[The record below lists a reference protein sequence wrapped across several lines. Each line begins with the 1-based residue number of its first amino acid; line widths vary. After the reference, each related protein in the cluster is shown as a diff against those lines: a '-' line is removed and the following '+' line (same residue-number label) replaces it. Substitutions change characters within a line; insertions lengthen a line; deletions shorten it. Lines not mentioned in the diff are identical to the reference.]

1 MTNKKPLVSVIIPV
15 FNGASFLV
23 EAVDSVQKSEFKDF
37 EIILIDDGSTDN
49 SKMLC
54 RILDEKYDNLHFY
67 DFKEN
72 KGLGRVL
79 NFALKKAQGK
89 YICRLNQDDH
99 MLPHR
104 MARQIDFLKKNQDV
118 VAVGSHITH
127 FFEDGKKEILK
138 YLETDEEI
146 KEIWHIVGPFSDPS
160 VMYRRDIALEVGGY
174 DQSFWPVDDT
184 HMWYKMGLKGKLANI
199 QEPLVEVRWHA
210 KAGSVYFF
218 REMAW
223 QIYRV
228 RRWAHKNVKKGT
240 IAHQIFWLV
249 QLAAG
254 MIMTPKMNWK
264 IYRYIKKIIS
274 WYEEKKHHAKKGVKK
289 IKLALNTK

>member
-1 MTNKKPLVSVIIPV
+1 MHSHLVSVIIPV

-23 EAVDSVQKSEFKDF
+23 EAVDSIQKSNFRDF
-37 EIILIDDGSTDN
+37 EILLINDGSTDN

-54 RILDEKYDNLHFY
+54 KILEEKYANLRFF
-67 DFKEN
+67 DFEKN
-72 KGLGRVL
+72 QGLGRVL
-79 NFALKKAQGK
+79 NFALKEARGN

-104 MARQIDFLKKNQDV
+104 MARQVEFLESHPEI

-127 FFEDGKKEILK
+127 FFDDGTKEILK

-146 KEIWHIVGPFSDPS
+146 KKIWHIVGPFSDPS
-160 VMYRRDIALEVGGY
+160 VMYRRDVAMKVGGY
-174 DQSFWPVDDT
+174 EQSFWPVDDT
-184 HMWYKMGLKGKLANI
+184 HMWYKMGKEGKLANI
-199 QEPLVEVRWHA
+199 QEPLVEVRWHD
-210 KAGSVYFF
+210 KAGSVYYF

-228 RRWAHKNVKKGT
+228 RRWAHHNVSKSPLWV
-240 IAHQIFWLV
+240 QLFWII

-254 MIMTPKMNWK
+254 MILTPKMNWK
-264 IYRYIKKIIS
+264 VYRLIKKLTTHGKA
-274 WYEEKKHHAKKGVKK
+274 EKR
-289 IKLALNTK
+289 

>member
-1 MTNKKPLVSVIIPV
+1 MKNKLSENKHLNPLVSVIIPV

-23 EAVDSVQKSEFKDF
+23 EAIDSVQKSDFRDF
-37 EIILIDDGSTDN
+37 EILLINDGSTDN

-54 RILDEKYDNLHFY
+54 RILEEKYSNLRFF
-67 DFKEN
+67 DFEKN
-72 KGLGRVL
+72 QGLGRVL
-79 NFALKKAQGK
+79 NFALKEARGK

-99 MLPHR
+99 MLPYR
-104 MARQIDFLKKNQDV
+104 MARQVDFLEKNHDV

-138 YLETDEEI
+138 YLDNDEKI
-146 KEIWHIVGPFSDPS
+146 KETWHLVGPFSDPS
-160 VMYRRDIALEVGGY
+160 VMYRREIAIKVGGY

-184 HMWYKMGLKGKLANI
+184 HMWYKMGMQGKLANI

-210 KAGSVYFF
+210 KAGSVYYF

-228 RRWAHKNVKKGT
+228 RRWAHKNVKKGSP
-240 IAHQIFWLV
+240 AHQIFWIV
-249 QLAAG
+249 QLASG
-254 MIMTPKMNWK
+254 MILTPKMNWQ
-264 IYRYIKKIIS
+264 IYRYIKRMLS
-274 WYEEKKHHAKKGVKK
+274 WYKDRA
-289 IKLALNTK
+289 